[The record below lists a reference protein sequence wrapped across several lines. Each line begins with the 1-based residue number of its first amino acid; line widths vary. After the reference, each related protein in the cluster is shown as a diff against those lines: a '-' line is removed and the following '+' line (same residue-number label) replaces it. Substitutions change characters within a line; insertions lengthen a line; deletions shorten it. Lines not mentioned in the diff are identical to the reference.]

1 MNVTLRPLAR
11 ARRLRVPRTI
21 EASRAVRDEL
31 PFLAGIVFGLA
42 VMLFA
47 GFFEARDRNVQGND
61 FSYMWAGAHAVLGG
75 HNPYDGVS
83 FPAESK
89 ILGTAP
95 PHETVFGYPPW
106 VALALVPLA
115 ALPLWVASG
124 LFTYGG
130 MLLAAIGLR
139 ALVRARVPD
148 LPLVHTLAAA
158 ALLASQPG
166 IAALQAGQW
175 AFLLV
180 AALCWTAL
188 GLGSGSLLRSSA
200 SVILLAKPQ
209 LVLFDV
215 WAVFRSA
222 FAIRGLRYT
231 MLLGSVFAVVVGLPW
246 LVFPGWLEAWRTA
259 LIAQRMAFVPPT
271 TPAQALADLIGAP
284 GIWLAVLALFVTVA
298 IGLAFD
304 ARGEGWLAIWIAISA
319 AFPVYSWSYDQVVL
333 VVPIVIAAGV
343 IARRSRRVA
352 ILVAVFGF
360 TFLLLVPTLLY
371 EIANRRINESYSAF
385 IPLTVLLLLVVS
397 LWPDRRARHL
407 DSGA

>member
-1 MNVTLRPLAR
+1 MNATPRPLSA
-11 ARRLRVPRTI
+11 ARRLRGSWTLDLP
-21 EASRAVRDEL
+21 RAVRDEL
-31 PFLAGIVFGLA
+31 PFLAGILFGLA

-61 FSYMWAGAHAVLGG
+61 FSYMWAGAHTVLNGR
-75 HNPYDGVS
+75 NPYDGVS

-106 VALALVPLA
+106 VALALLPFA

-124 LFTYGG
+124 IFTYGG
-130 MLLAAIGLR
+130 MLLAGLGLR
-139 ALVRARVPD
+139 ALVRARVPG
-148 LPLVHTLAAA
+148 LPIVHTLAGA

-175 AFLLV
+175 TFLLV
-180 AALCWTAL
+180 AALCWSAL
-188 GLGSGSLLRSSA
+188 GLQSGSLRRSIA
-200 SVILLAKPQ
+200 SVVLLAKPQ

-215 WAVFRSA
+215 WAIFRAAFAVRGLRFTLLLGSA
-222 FAIRGLRYT
+222 FA
-231 MLLGSVFAVVVGLPW
+231 VVIALPW
-246 LVFPGWLEAWRTA
+246 LVFPGWVEAWRNA

-271 TPAQALADLIGAP
+271 TPAQALADLVGAP
-284 GIWLAVLALFVTVA
+284 GVWLAVVALLVTIVV
-298 IGLAFD
+298 GLAFD

-343 IARRSRRVA
+343 IARRSSRA
-352 ILVAVFGF
+352 ATLVAVAGF

-385 IPLTVLLLLVVS
+385 VPLTVLVLVVVA

-407 DSGA
+407 DSTA

>member
-1 MNVTLRPLAR
+1 M
-11 ARRLRVPRTI
+11 
-21 EASRAVRDEL
+21 
-31 PFLAGIVFGLA
+31 
-42 VMLFA
+42 
-47 GFFEARDRNVQGND
+47 
-61 FSYMWAGAHAVLGG
+61 
-75 HNPYDGVS
+75 
-83 FPAESK
+83 
-89 ILGTAP
+89 
-95 PHETVFGYPPW
+95 
-106 VALALVPLA
+106 
-115 ALPLWVASG
+115 
-124 LFTYGG
+124 
-130 MLLAAIGLR
+130 
-139 ALVRARVPD
+139 
-148 LPLVHTLAAA
+148 
-158 ALLASQPG
+158 
-166 IAALQAGQW
+166 
-175 AFLLV
+175 
-180 AALCWTAL
+180 
-188 GLGSGSLLRSSA
+188 
-200 SVILLAKPQ
+200 
-209 LVLFDV
+209 

-284 GIWLAVLALFVTVA
+284 GIWLAVLALFVTIA